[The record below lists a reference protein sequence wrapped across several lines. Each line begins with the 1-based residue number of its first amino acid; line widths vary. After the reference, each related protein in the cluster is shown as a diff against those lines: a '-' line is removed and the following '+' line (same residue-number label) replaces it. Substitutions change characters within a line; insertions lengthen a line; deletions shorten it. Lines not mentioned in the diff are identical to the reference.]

1 MTCSLILHELIINYI
16 HELIIN
22 YIMYLKMKKIY
33 MQPQTAILKVE
44 LTGVLLQASTVGFN
58 SDPDKAL
65 GSGDILTKE
74 QQDWDIWNE

>member
-1 MTCSLILHELIINYI
+1 
-16 HELIIN
+16 
-22 YIMYLKMKKIY
+22 MKKIY